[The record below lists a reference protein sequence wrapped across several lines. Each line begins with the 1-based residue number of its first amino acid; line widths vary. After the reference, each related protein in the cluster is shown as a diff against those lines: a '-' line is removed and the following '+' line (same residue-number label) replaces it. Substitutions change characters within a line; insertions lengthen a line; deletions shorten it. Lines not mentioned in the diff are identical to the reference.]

1 MISKDSSKPLTP
13 NPLNT
18 LQHFTNMNSQCFIN
32 AFTKENGKIFWG
44 DQYTFNCLREATDDK
59 TDEELV
65 AIMLS
70 QKEKKETPKKI
81 SSDPHVNMMGAKRA
95 QYKAIRSKY
104 QDPECDDCIEEL
116 TESGWKPTKPLSEKT
131 KERAKTYKKI
141 KAKYED
147 TSCDE
152 CVKELTEAGWK
163 PKKAPKSDDEKEK
176 DLRAKLL
183 ELEAKKA
190 QSDKGEESE
199 SELKKETFKG
209 SDDETPNGSDD
220 ETSNEPDEPNP
231 VVPEEP
237 NTDPPKKAKLSKA
250 EKDAKKAEKDA
261 KKAEKEEKQAEKDA
275 KKAKKDSKK
284 KASES
289 SDEE

>member
-1 MISKDSSKPLTP
+1 
-13 NPLNT
+13 
-18 LQHFTNMNSQCFIN
+18 MNSQCFID

-44 DQYTFNCLREATDDK
+44 DQYTFNCLRAAAEDK

-65 AIMLS
+65 AIMLA

-104 QDPECDDCIEEL
+104 QDPECDECVEEL
-116 TESGWKPTKPLSEKT
+116 TQAGWKPTKPISDKA

-176 DLRAKLL
+176 ELRAQLH

-190 QSDKGEESE
+190 HSDTEEKGDDSD
-199 SELKKETFKG
+199 SELKKETFED
-209 SDDETPNGSDD
+209 SDDEKHNDSD
-220 ETSNEPDEPNP
+220 EEKPKPDEKLKS
-231 VVPEEP
+231 E
-237 NTDPPKKAKLSKA
+237 DKPKKVKLSA
-250 EKDAKKAEKDA
+250 EEKEAKKAKKAEKDA
-261 KKAEKEEKQAEKDA
+261 KKVKKAEKDT
-275 KKAKKDSKK
+275 

>member
-1 MISKDSSKPLTP
+1 MTSK
-13 NPLNT
+13 
-18 LQHFTNMNSQCFIN
+18 CFID
-32 AFTKENGKIFWG
+32 AFAKENGKIFWG
-44 DQYTFNCLREATDDK
+44 DQYTFNCLRAAAEDK

-65 AIMLS
+65 TIMLA

-104 QDPECDDCIEEL
+104 QNHQCDECLEEL
-116 TESGWKPTKPLSEKT
+116 TQAGWKPTKPISEKA

-176 DLRAKLL
+176 ELRAQLN

-190 QSDKGEESE
+190 QSDTEEKCDDSD
-199 SELKKETFKG
+199 SELKKETFED
-209 SDDETPNGSDD
+209 SDNEKPNDSDE
-220 ETSNEPDEPNP
+220 EK
-231 VVPEEP
+231 PEEKP
-237 NTDPPKKAKLSKA
+237 KSEDLPKKVKLSAEEREAKKA
-250 EKDAKKAEKDA
+250 EKEAKKAEKDA
-261 KKAEKEEKQAEKDA
+261 KKAKKAEKDA
-275 KKAKKDSKK
+275 KKTEKDAKKTEKDAKK
-284 KASES
+284 TEKDTKASES

>member
-1 MISKDSSKPLTP
+1 
-13 NPLNT
+13 
-18 LQHFTNMNSQCFIN
+18 MNSQCFID

-44 DQYTFNCLREATDDK
+44 DQYTFNCLRAAAEDK

-65 AIMLS
+65 AIMLA

-104 QDPECDDCIEEL
+104 QDPECDECVEEL
-116 TESGWKPTKPLSEKT
+116 TQAGWKPTKPISKEA

-176 DLRAKLL
+176 ELRAQLH

-190 QSDKGEESE
+190 HSDTEEKGDDSDT
-199 SELKKETFKG
+199 ELKKETFED
-209 SDDETPNGSDD
+209 SDDEKHNDSD
-220 ETSNEPDEPNP
+220 EEKSK
-231 VVPEEP
+231 PEEKP
-237 NTDPPKKAKLSKA
+237 KSEDKTKKVKLSAEEKEAKKAEKEAKKA

-261 KKAEKEEKQAEKDA
+261 KKAEKDAKKVKKAEKDT
-275 KKAKKDSKK
+275 